1 MYGIAL
7 AISSVLSCMGPVVQ
21 GTAVARFSPEPIK
34 ASAPVILQSKAER
47 VEIELVE
54 VQVRAI
60 FRIPF
65 EFLTRSAKS
74 KTTASTWRP

>member
-7 AISSVLSCMGPVVQ
+7 AISSVLSCMGPIVQ
-21 GTAVARFSPEPIK
+21 DTAVTRFAPEPIK
-34 ASAPVILQSKAER
+34 ATAFRIDQKKEDALV
-47 VEIELVE
+47 IELVE

-60 FRIPF
+60 FRITF
-65 EFLTRSAKS
+65 EFLTKSAKS